1 MVEVLKVLWKEYIFT
16 KERGGI
22 FLIEIIIILMDIII
36 IINIISK
43 IEKVFLVEKVVLN
56 IFFFVE
62 GLCDGLVD
70 LSCCGFFVWV
80 KKLLGD
86 VYCIFFLVIL

>member
-1 MVEVLKVLWKEYIFT
+1 M

-56 IFFFVE
+56 IFFCRRFVRWVSGFE
-62 GLCDGLVD
+62 LLWFFCMSKEIIGRCVLYFFFSYFVVKGVCDLGLVN
-70 LSCCGFFVWV
+70 
-80 KKLLGD
+80 
-86 VYCIFFLVIL
+86 